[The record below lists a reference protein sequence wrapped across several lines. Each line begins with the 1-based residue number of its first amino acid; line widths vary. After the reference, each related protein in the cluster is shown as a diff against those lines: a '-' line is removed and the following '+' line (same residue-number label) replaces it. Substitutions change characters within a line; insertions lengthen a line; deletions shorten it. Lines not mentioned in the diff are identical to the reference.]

1 MTINCANIY
10 KLTPIDNV
18 MKKDYYTAV
27 YDIVRQVPPG
37 RVTSYGAIADFLA
50 LGSARMVG
58 YALKQLPSMMGEVP
72 AHRVVNAKG
81 ELSGRHAF
89 RPPGLMQS
97 LLEDEGVAVARDKVT
112 DFKTAFWHPEEM
124 L

>member
-1 MTINCANIY
+1 MA
-10 KLTPIDNV
+10 D
-18 MKKDYYTAV
+18 DYYTAV
-27 YDIVRQVPPG
+27 YEVVCSIPLG
-37 RVTSYGAIADFLA
+37 RVSTYGAIADFLS

-58 YALKQLPSMMGEVP
+58 YALRQLPEELSDIP

-89 RPPGLMQS
+89 RPPSLMQR
-97 LLEDEGVAVARDKVT
+97 LLETEGVMIANDKVA
-112 DFKTAFWHPEEM
+112 DFKSLFWHPEEG

>member
-1 MTINCANIY
+1 M
-10 KLTPIDNV
+10 PE
-18 MKKDYYTAV
+18 DYYTAV
-27 YDIVRQVPPG
+27 YEVVCTIPAG
-37 RVTSYGAIADFLA
+37 RVTTYGAIADFLA

-58 YALKQLPSMMGEVP
+58 YALRQLPGELSDIP

-89 RPPGLMQS
+89 RPPSLMQR
-97 LLEDEGVAVARDKVT
+97 LLETEGVIIANDKVA
-112 DFKTAFWHPEEM
+112 DFKSLFWHPEEG

>member
-1 MTINCANIY
+1 
-10 KLTPIDNV
+10 
-18 MKKDYYTAV
+18 MKPDYYSAV

-37 RVTSYGAIADFLA
+37 RVTTYGAIADFLT

-58 YALKQLPSMMGEVP
+58 YALRQLPSMMGDVP

-97 LLEDEGVAVARDKVT
+97 LLKSEGVQVSGDRVD
-112 DFKTAFWHPEEM
+112 DFKTLFWHPEEM